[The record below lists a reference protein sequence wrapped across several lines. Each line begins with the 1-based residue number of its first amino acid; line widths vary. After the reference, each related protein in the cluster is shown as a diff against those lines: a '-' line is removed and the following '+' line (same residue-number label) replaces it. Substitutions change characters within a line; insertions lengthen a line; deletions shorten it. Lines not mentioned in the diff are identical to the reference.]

1 MVRIRPLPWI
11 LKLGS
16 YCDLIVVIDV
26 FVYVVFDDLCVD
38 VDVQVDVGNGIHVH
52 VGVGLDVDF
61 VVDVDVGFCCS

>member
-52 VGVGLDVDF
+52 VQ
-61 VVDVDVGFCCS
+61 VDVDGGFLL